1 VQSERPLVAGNW
13 KMHKLI
19 RESVAYVEELLT
31 LDIDYDACDAV
42 LFPPFTSLHAVGR
55 ALGHSP
61 VGLGAQTMGD
71 ADSGAFTGEISAP
84 MVLDAGAAWVLLGHS
99 ERRTYNGETD
109 TVINIKVQ
117 AALRHRITPIIAV
130 GEPLAVHVAGGER
143 AYVANQVEAA
153 FDGIARDD
161 VAKCVIAYE
170 PLWAIGSGKSDDPAS
185 ANAVM
190 HRIRHTVPGLEHVR
204 MLYGG
209 SVKPDNIASYIEQ
222 PDIDGALVG
231 GASLDPR
238 SLAALIANA
247 CMGVRR

>member
-1 VQSERPLVAGNW
+1 
-13 KMHKLI
+13 MHKLI
-19 RESVAYVEELLT
+19 RESVAYVEELLA
-31 LDIDYDACDAV
+31 LDVDYNACDAV
-42 LFPPFTSLHAVGR
+42 IFPPFTALQAVGK

-61 VGLGAQTMGD
+61 VALGAQTMGD
-71 ADSGAFTGEISAP
+71 ADSGAFTGEVSP
-84 MVLDAGAAWVLLGHS
+84 LMVRDAGASWVLLGHS

-109 TVINIKVQ
+109 TAINIKVQ
-117 AALRHRITPIIAV
+117 AALRHNITPIVAV

-143 AYVANQVEAA
+143 AFVANQVEAA
-153 FDGIARDD
+153 FDGIARED

-170 PLWAIGSGKSDDPAS
+170 PLWAIGSGKSDNPQN

-209 SVKPDNIASYIEQ
+209 SVKPDNIGSFVEQ

-247 CMGVRR
+247 CIRVKS